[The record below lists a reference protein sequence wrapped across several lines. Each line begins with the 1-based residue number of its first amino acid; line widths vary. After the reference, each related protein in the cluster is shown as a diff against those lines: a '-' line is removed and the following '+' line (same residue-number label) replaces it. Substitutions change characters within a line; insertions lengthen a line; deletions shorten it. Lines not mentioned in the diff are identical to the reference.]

1 MQKQPH
7 TKYPQSTIE
16 VVFWMLALSAVLFIN
31 ISPQAL
37 RTTDPLF
44 LIIFLLAI
52 LVVASSNFLIRVRDR
67 YNKIFFSAVVLAVV
81 FFSIFL
87 FLKDPTT
94 LFLYYYLPVAISVA
108 MAFLVIVQP
117 KSSVTILIA
126 VCTFLLG
133 EAFWNIHI
141 STGKRLVF
149 PVVFLRVYSFSLL
162 TIFCYYLYY
171 RQRQAQ
177 LELLLL
183 NEKLNRLDR
192 MKSEFVA
199 NVSHELRTP
208 LTSIKNACALL
219 KKMRAFGASAG
230 ELLDIIDSNVD
241 RQSRLVENL
250 LNLARIEKGKIAAPR
265 ALINTAE
272 IARQVAASFAIQ
284 AKNKNIRLH
293 VDIEFGI
300 QSVYASADQM
310 AEVYTNL
317 IDNAIKYTPSGGNVT
332 LKISNEK
339 NGIKSII
346 SDTGIGIKEEDLSRL
361 FNRFNR
367 LAMVSEYKE
376 KGTGLGLAII
386 KEIIDSHGG
395 SIWAESEVGKGSK
408 FIFTIPTG
416 LRNVDKNTE
425 KRPQNR

>member
-1 MQKQPH
+1 MQKDSYA
-7 TKYPQSTIE
+7 KYPQSAIE
-16 VVFWMLALSAVLFIN
+16 VMFWMLALSAVLFVN

-37 RTTDPLF
+37 RTTNPLF

-52 LVVASSNFLIRVRDR
+52 LVIASSNFLFKVRDR
-67 YNKIFFSAVVLAVV
+67 YHKIFFSAAVLTVV
-81 FFSIFL
+81 FFSLLL
-87 FLKDPTT
+87 FLKGPST
-94 LFLYYYLPVAISVA
+94 LLLYYYLPIAISVA
-108 MAFLVIVQP
+108 MAFLVIIQP
-117 KSSVTILIA
+117 KSSITILIA
-126 VCTFLLG
+126 VSTFLLG
-133 EAFWNIHI
+133 EAFWDIHI
-141 STGKRLVF
+141 SGGKKLIF
-149 PVVFLRVYSFSLL
+149 PAAFLRVYSFSLL
-162 TIFCYYLYY
+162 TIFGYYLYY
-171 RQRQAQ
+171 REKQAQ

-219 KKMRAFGASAG
+219 KKMPAFGASAG

-284 AKNKNIRLH
+284 AKNKNIHLH
-293 VDIEFGI
+293 VDIEPGL

-317 IDNAIKYTPSGGNVT
+317 IDNAIKYTPSGGNVY

-339 NGIKSII
+339 TGIKSII

-376 KGTGLGLAII
+376 KGIGLGLAII

-395 SIWAESEVGKGSK
+395 SIWAESEVGKGSR
-408 FIFTIPTG
+408 FIFTIPAG
-416 LRNVDKNTE
+416 LRSIDKNT
-425 KRPQNR
+425 